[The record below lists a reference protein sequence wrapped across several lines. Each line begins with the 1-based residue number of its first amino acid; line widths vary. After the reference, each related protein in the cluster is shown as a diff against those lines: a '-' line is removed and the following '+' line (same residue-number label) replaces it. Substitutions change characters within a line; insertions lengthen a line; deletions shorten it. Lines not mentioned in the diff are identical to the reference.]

1 LVSGHDRAVD
11 PEAVLAGVQGNV
23 LRAYGSAFVHVRHLV
38 LEVGDPEQAR
48 AALRD
53 LLDPRR
59 PGPDLTSGAT
69 WPVDDGPDLCTNIG
83 FTAHGLGAIGV
94 DSADVDTFPPEFT
107 QGMAA
112 RARLLGDVGPSAPE
126 HWRGGLNQ
134 THRVDV
140 IITLHAKE
148 AELLDAATDTL
159 VWRSGAWTLVGDP
172 IDGRALARD
181 VSDPSVVGGTR
192 LAGPDDERAVHFGYR
207 DGIEQPRID
216 EIQVG
221 DGTGD
226 ARQFTPLGALLVG
239 ERTTMPHVWWAVP
252 QPDVLGRWG
261 VFNAFRVLEQD
272 VVAFSQLVDHTVAA
286 RPDLTPDLVAAKF
299 CGRYPNG
306 DPLATV
312 EVKVLVGHRAD
323 RTPIIETHRTIGF
336 ADDPDGLRCPIGA
349 HVRRANPRDAVIV
362 QRASNE
368 VRRVTR
374 RGMPYGPPFR
384 PGQVYDGQPRGLLGN
399 FLCADLGAQ
408 FESLQNDWIN
418 LGFQD
423 PRITGTNDPLVGN
436 HDPLEAP
443 FRFVPDPRA
452 PDDVVEVP
460 VPQLVRTVGGAY
472 TFLPSMAAV
481 AWLARG

>member
-1 LVSGHDRAVD
+1 MATGPGPRS
-11 PEAVLAGVQGNV
+11 
-23 LRAYGSAFVHVRHLV
+23 
-38 LEVGDPEQAR
+38 
-48 AALRD
+48 RD
-53 LLDPRR
+53 LLDDHA
-59 PGPDLTSGAT
+59 PGPQVTSGAS
-69 WPVDDGPDLCTNIG
+69 WPTKPPPGVCTNIG
-83 FTAHGLGAIGV
+83 FTAHGLAAMGVGV
-94 DSADVDTFPPEFT
+94 DDLATFPPEFT

-134 THRVDV
+134 SHRVDA
-140 IITLHAKE
+140 IITLHAQT
-148 AELLDAATDTL
+148 AELLDGATDAL
-159 VWRSGAWTLVGDP
+159 VWRDRGWTLVGDP

-181 VSDPSVVGGTR
+181 TSDPAVVGRTR

-216 EIQVG
+216 EIEPG

-226 ARQFTPLGALLVG
+226 PRQFAPLGALLVG

-252 QPDVLGRWG
+252 QPDVLARWG
-261 VFNAFRVLEQD
+261 VFNAFRMLEQD
-272 VVAFSQLVDHTVAA
+272 VVGFSRLLEETVTA
-286 RPDLTPDLVAAKF
+286 RPDLTPDLVAAKL

-312 EVKVLVGHRAD
+312 DVQVLVGHEAD
-323 RTPIIETHRTIGF
+323 GTPIIETHQTIGF
-336 ADDPDGLRCPIGA
+336 ADDPDGLRCPIGS

-362 QRASNE
+362 QRASND
-368 VRRVTR
+368 VRRLTR
-374 RGMPYGPPFR
+374 RGIPYGPPYC
-384 PGQVYDGQPRGLLGN
+384 PGEPDDGAPRGLLGN

-436 HDPLEAP
+436 HDPLEPP
-443 FRFVPDPRA
+443 FRFVPDPET

-460 VPQLVRTVGGAY
+460 ARPLVRTVGGAY
-472 TFLPSMAAV
+472 TFLPSMAAL
-481 AWLARG
+481 AWLARR